1 MPTVEFDPL
10 LVEDDLDLLTDSRSL
25 ADPARAIFFALE
37 TPVADGHRYIPALYA
52 RGVRRFVVAKAPGGE
67 FPEATFLHAA
77 DPLAALQALGQR
89 KRDRFTG
96 PLVAITGSR
105 GKTQVKEMLNAAL
118 REDRDIAR
126 SPRSY
131 NSQIGV
137 PLSLWG
143 LTPGTR
149 LGIFEAGISRP
160 GEMERLRAML
170 RPDVAVITNV
180 LSDHSEGFASKAVKL
195 AEKMKLAQGAK
206 AVVFPWD
213 DPEIRRAAEAHPGS
227 PRLFG
232 WSLTDPSAPVYRDPS
247 FFPLSAPWE
256 KENAASTLAAMLAL
270 GIEPVEADRR
280 IRVARSVGTRL
291 EVSEGVNH
299 CLVVNDDYTCDF
311 HSLRPALEFV
321 ARRRAPGQRATV
333 VLSDVS
339 HENLSPAETYAAIA
353 RLLRDFGVSRLIGA
367 GKEIQTYSAE
377 FAGTDC
383 RFFPSA
389 EEMERTLTPSDFDNE
404 FVLLEGNDGEGFPR
418 LLHKLEART
427 HETVLEVNLDALV
440 DNFNFYRSKL
450 RPGTGLV
457 AMVKASGYGAG
468 AYEVA
473 RTLQTHG
480 AAYFAVAVLDEG
492 VDLRKAGI
500 TVPIMVLNPKVL
512 NYPLLF
518 ANRLE
523 PEIFSFDI
531 LDEIIA
537 EAAKLG
543 VTDYPVHI
551 KLDTGM
557 HRLGFFEE
565 ELPGLIERLRG
576 QSQVRVASVFSHLA
590 TADCLDMDEHTEA
603 QLRLF
608 DRCSSQ
614 IINAFPERKILRHVL
629 NTAGIVR
636 YPEYQYDMCRLG
648 LGLYGIPV
656 VGNGLEDGLRPVSAL
671 KTVVISLR
679 DYPAGTAIGY
689 GRRTILDRDT
699 TIATIPVGYADGINR
714 HLGRGNCSFLVNGV
728 PCPTAGNICM
738 DLCMLDVGPL
748 LRAGGS
754 VKVGDKVE
762 IFGPENPAAYLA
774 EKLDTIPYEI
784 LTSVSPRVR
793 RTYFRES

>member
-1 MPTVEFDPL
+1 METVNFDPSL
-10 LVEDDLDLLTDSRSL
+10 IEADTDLLTDSRSL
-25 ADPARAIFFALE
+25 ADPERTLFFAFE
-37 TPVADGHRYIPALYA
+37 TPMADGHRYIPALYG
-52 RGVRRFVVAKAPGGE
+52 RGVRRVAVSRVPQGEYPG
-67 FPEATFLHAA
+67 ATFYLC
-77 DPLAALQALGQR
+77 DPREALQALGQR
-89 KRDRFTG
+89 KRDSFAG
-96 PLVAITGSR
+96 PLIAVTGSR
-105 GKTQVKEMLNAAL
+105 GKTQVKEMLNAML
-118 REDRDIAR
+118 REDHNIAR

-143 LTPGTR
+143 LTPGTE

-160 GEMERLRAML
+160 GEMKRLRAML
-170 RPDVAVITNV
+170 RPDIAVVTNV
-180 LSDHSEGFASKAVKL
+180 LSDHSEGFSSKAEKL
-195 AEKMKLAQGAK
+195 AEKMRLAEGAG

-213 DPEIRRAAEAHPGS
+213 DPDIRRAAEALPGR

-232 WSLTDPSAPVYRDPS
+232 WSMTDPAAPVYREPS
-247 FFPLSAPWE
+247 FFPLADPRE
-256 KENAASTLAAMLAL
+256 KENAASALAAMLAL
-270 GIEPVEADRR
+270 GLDPADADRR
-280 IRVARSVGTRL
+280 ARSARSVGTRL

-299 CLVVNDDYTCDF
+299 CLVVNDDYTCDY
-311 HSLRPALEFV
+311 HSLRPALEFM
-321 ARRRAPGQRATV
+321 ARRRAAGQRTTV
-333 VLSDVS
+333 VLSDIS
-339 HENLSPAETYAAIA
+339 HETLSPADTYVGIA
-353 RLLRDFGVSRLIGA
+353 RMLRHFGVDHLIGA
-367 GKEIQTYSAE
+367 GSEISA
-377 FAGTDC
+377 FAAAFEGTDA

-389 EEMERTLTPSDFDNE
+389 EVMEEALTPSDFNDE
-404 FVLLEGNDGEGFPR
+404 FVLLKGRGGQGFPT

-450 RPGTGLV
+450 KPTTGLV

-523 PEIFSFDI
+523 PEIFSFEI

-565 ELPGLIERLRG
+565 ELPELIERLRG
-576 QSQVRVASVFSHLA
+576 QNRVRVASVFSHLA
-590 TADCLDMDEHTEA
+590 TADCLDMDPHTEA
-603 QLRLF
+603 QLRLY
-608 DRCSSQ
+608 DRCAKR
-614 IINAFPERKILRHVL
+614 IVDAFPEQKVLRHVL

-671 KTVVISLR
+671 KTVIISLR
-679 DYPAGTAIGY
+679 EYPAGTAIGY

-699 TIATIPVGYADGINR
+699 TIATIPVGYADGVNR

-793 RTYFRES
+793 RVYFRES

>member
-1 MPTVEFDPL
+1 MTTVDFDPGL
-10 LVEDDLDLLTDSRSL
+10 IEDNIDLLTDSRSL
-25 ADPARAIFFALE
+25 VDPARTLFFAFA
-37 TPVADGHRYIPALYA
+37 TAVADGHQYIPELYA
-52 RGVRRFVVAKAPGGE
+52 RGVRRFVVSRIPDGE
-67 FPEATFLHAA
+67 FPEATFLTCPN
-77 DPLAALQALGQR
+77 PLEALQALGLR
-89 KRDRFTG
+89 KRAATDA
-96 PLVAITGSR
+96 PIVAITGSR
-105 GKTQVKEMLNAAL
+105 GKTKVKEMLYAML
-118 REDRDIAR
+118 RSDRDIAR

-143 LTPGTR
+143 ITPGTR

-170 RPDVAVITNV
+170 RPDIAVVTNV
-180 LSDHSEGFASKAVKL
+180 LSDHAAGFASKAEKL
-195 AEKMKLAQGAK
+195 AEKMKLAIGAR

-213 DPEIRRAAEAHPGS
+213 DPDIRRAAEALPGS
-227 PRLFG
+227 PRLYG
-232 WSLTDPSAPVYRDPS
+232 WSMTDPSAPVYRDPS
-247 FFPLSAPWE
+247 LFPLADPRE
-256 KENAASTLAAMLAL
+256 KENAASALAAMLAL
-270 GIEPVEADRR
+270 GIATEEADRR
-280 IRVARSVGTRL
+280 AAGARSVGTRL

-311 HSLRPALEFV
+311 HSLRPALEFM
-321 ARRRAPGQRATV
+321 ARRRAAGQRTTV

-339 HENLSPAETYAAIA
+339 HETIPPSETYAAIA
-353 RLLRDFGVSRLIGA
+353 RLLRHFGVDRLIGA
-367 GKEIQTYSAE
+367 GSEIQA
-377 FAGTDC
+377 FADGFKGLDC

-404 FVLLEGNDGEGFPR
+404 FVLLKGRDGQGFPA

-450 RPGTGLV
+450 SPATGLV

-523 PEIFSFDI
+523 PEIFSFEI
-531 LDEIIA
+531 LEEIIA

-543 VTDYPVHI
+543 VTGYPVHI

-557 HRLGFFEE
+557 HRLGFVEE
-565 ELPGLIERLRG
+565 ELPRLIERLRG
-576 QSQVRVASVFSHLA
+576 QDRVRVASVFSHLA

-603 QLRLF
+603 QLALY
-608 DRCSSQ
+608 DRCARM
-614 IINAFPERKILRHVL
+614 IVEAFPEGKVLRHVL
-629 NTAGIVR
+629 NTAGMVR
-636 YPEYQYDMCRLG
+636 YPRYQYDLCRLG

-656 VGNGLEDGLRPVSAL
+656 VGGGLEDGLRPVSAL
-671 KTVVISLR
+671 KTVVIALR

-689 GRRTILDRDT
+689 GRRTVLDRDT
-699 TIATIPVGYADGINR
+699 TIATIPVGYADGVNR
-714 HLGRGNCSFLVNGV
+714 RLGRGNCSFLVNGI

-748 LRAGGS
+748 LRSGGS
-754 VKVGDKVE
+754 VKVGDQVE
-762 IFGPENPAAYLA
+762 IFGPENPAALLA

-793 RTYFRES
+793 RVYFRES

>member
-1 MPTVEFDPL
+1 MKTVELDPAAI
-10 LVEDDLDLLTDSRSL
+10 DANLDLLTDSRAL
-25 ADPARAIFFALE
+25 ADPGRTLFFALQ
-37 TPVADGHRYIPALYA
+37 TAVADGHRYIPELYA
-52 RGVRRFVVAKAPGGE
+52 RGVRRFVVSAIPDGD
-67 FPEATFLHAA
+67 FPEATFHVGNPLEALQ
-77 DPLAALQALGQR
+77 DLAAR
-89 KRDRFTG
+89 KRAAFHG

-105 GKTQVKEMLNAAL
+105 GKTQVKEMLNAMLAH
-118 REDRDIAR
+118 DHNIAR

-137 PLSLWG
+137 PLSLWS
-143 LTPGTR
+143 LTPATT
-149 LGIFEAGISRP
+149 LGIFEAGISQP
-160 GEMERLRAML
+160 GEMERLRDML

-180 LSDHSEGFASKAVKL
+180 LSDHDEGFASKAEKL
-195 AEKMKLAQGAK
+195 AEKMKLAEGAA

-213 DPEIRRAAEAHPGS
+213 DSEIRAAAQALPGA
-227 PRLFG
+227 PKLFG
-232 WSLTDPSAPVYRDPS
+232 WSITDTKAPVYRDPS
-247 FFPLSAPWE
+247 LFTLDDPRE
-256 KENAASTLAAMLAL
+256 IDNAATTLAAMLAL
-270 GIEPVEADRR
+270 GIDPAEADRR
-280 IRVARSVGTRL
+280 IRNAHGVGTRL
-291 EVSEGVNH
+291 EVAEGVNR
-299 CLVVNDDYTCDF
+299 CLILNDDYTCDL
-311 HSLRPALEFV
+311 HSLRPALEFM
-321 ARRRAPGQRATV
+321 ARRRSPGLRTTV

-339 HENLSPAETYAAIA
+339 HESLSPAGAYAEIA
-353 RLLRDFGVSRLIGA
+353 RLLRQFGVTRLIGA
-367 GKEIQTYSAE
+367 GKEISAHASL
-377 FAGTDC
+377 FDGIDC
-383 RFFPSA
+383 RFFDSPEA
-389 EEMERTLTPSDFDNE
+389 MEAALTTSDFNNE
-404 FVLLEGNDGEGFPR
+404 FVLLKGRDGLSFR
-418 LLHKLEART
+418 SLLRKLEART

-440 DNFNFYRSKL
+440 NNFNFYRSKL
-450 RPGTGLV
+450 APGTGLV

-523 PEIFSFDI
+523 PEIFSFEI
-531 LDEIIA
+531 LEEIIA

-565 ELPGLIERLRG
+565 ELPRLIDRLRG
-576 QSQVRVASVFSHLA
+576 QNRVKVASVFTHLA
-590 TADCLDMDEHTEA
+590 TADCLDMDQYTEA

-608 DRCSSQ
+608 DRCSQ
-614 IINAFPERKILRHVL
+614 LIVDAFPGQKVLRHAL

-636 YPEYQYDMCRLG
+636 YPQYHYDLCRLG

-656 VGNGLEDGLRPVSAL
+656 VGRGLEDGIRPVSAL
-671 KTVVISLR
+671 KTVIISLR

-699 TIATIPVGYADGINR
+699 TIATIPVGYADGIDR
-714 HLGRGNCSFLVNGV
+714 HMGCGNCSFLVNGV

-754 VKVGDKVE
+754 VKVGDQVE
-762 IFGPENPAAYLA
+762 IFGPESPATFLA
-774 EKLDTIPYEI
+774 DKLGTIPYEI

-793 RTYFRES
+793 RIYFRES

>member
-1 MPTVEFDPL
+1 MKTVEFDPAAI
-10 LVEDDLDLLTDSRSL
+10 DADLDLLTDSRAL
-25 ADPARAIFFALE
+25 ADPRRTLFFALH
-37 TPVADGHRYIPALYA
+37 TAVADGHRYIPELYA
-52 RGVRRFVVAKAPGGE
+52 RGVRRFVVSAPPDGD
-67 FPEATFLHAA
+67 FPGATFHIGNPLEALQT
-77 DPLAALQALGQR
+77 LAAR
-89 KRDRFTG
+89 KRATFAG

-105 GKTQVKEMLNAAL
+105 GKTQVKEMLNAMLA
-118 REDRDIAR
+118 RDRNIAR

-143 LTPGTR
+143 LTPETT
-149 LGIFEAGISRP
+149 LGIFEAGISQP
-160 GEMERLRAML
+160 GEMQRLRDML
-170 RPDVAVITNV
+170 RPDVAVVTNV
-180 LSDHSEGFASKAVKL
+180 LSDHDEGFASKAEKL
-195 AEKMKLAQGAK
+195 AEKMRLAEGAG

-213 DPEIRRAAEAHPGS
+213 DPDIRAAALALPGD
-227 PRLFG
+227 PKLFG
-232 WSLTDPSAPVYRDPS
+232 WSLTDPEAPVYRDPS
-247 FFPLSAPWE
+247 LFPLADPRDVD
-256 KENAASTLAAMLAL
+256 NAATTLAAMLAL
-270 GIEPVEADRR
+270 GIDPADADRR
-280 IRVARSVGTRL
+280 IKSAHGTGTRL
-291 EVSEGVNH
+291 EVAEGVNR
-299 CLVVNDDYTCDF
+299 CLILNDDYTCDL
-311 HSLRPALEFV
+311 HSLRPALEFM
-321 ARRRAPGQRATV
+321 ARRRAPGLRTTV

-339 HENLSPAETYAAIA
+339 HESLSAAGAYAEIA
-353 RLLRDFGVSRLIGA
+353 RLLRQFGVTRLIGA
-367 GKEIQTYSAE
+367 GKEISAHASL
-377 FAGTDC
+377 FDGIDC
-383 RFFPSA
+383 RFFDSPA
-389 EEMERTLTPSDFDNE
+389 EMEEALTPSDFNNE
-404 FVLLEGNDGEGFPR
+404 FVLLKGRDGASFNS
-418 LLHKLEART
+418 LMHKLEART

-440 DNFNFYRSKL
+440 SNFNFYRSKL
-450 RPGTGLV
+450 APGTGLV

-523 PEIFSFDI
+523 PEIFSFEI
-531 LDEIIA
+531 LEEIIA

-565 ELPGLIERLRG
+565 ELPRLIERLKG
-576 QSQVRVASVFSHLA
+576 QRSVKVASVFTHLA
-590 TADCLDMDEHTEA
+590 TADCLDMDQYTEA

-608 DRCSSQ
+608 DRCSRL
-614 IINAFPERKILRHVL
+614 IVDAFPGQKVLRHAL

-636 YPEYQYDMCRLG
+636 YPQYDYDLCRLG

-656 VGNGLEDGLRPVSAL
+656 VGRGLEEGIRPVSAL
-671 KTVVISLR
+671 KTVIISLR

-699 TIATIPVGYADGINR
+699 TIATIPVGYADGIDR
-714 HLGRGNCSFLVNGV
+714 HMGCGNCSFLVNGV
-728 PCPTAGNICM
+728 ACPTAGNICM

-754 VKVGDKVE
+754 VKVGDQVE
-762 IFGPENPAAYLA
+762 IFGPDSPAAILA
-774 EKLDTIPYEI
+774 EKIGTIPYEI

-793 RTYFRES
+793 RIYFRES

>member
-1 MPTVEFDPL
+1 MVSIAFDPA
-10 LVEDDLDLLTDSRSL
+10 LVEDGLDLLTDSRSL
-25 ADPARAIFFALE
+25 ADPARTLFFALR
-37 TPVADGHRYIPALYA
+37 TAVADGHKYIPELYA
-52 RGVRRFVVAKAPGGE
+52 RGVRRFVVCPSFQGD
-67 FPEATFLHAA
+67 FPDATFYIA
-77 DPLAALQALGQR
+77 DPLEALQTLGRR
-89 KRDRFTG
+89 KRDAFAG
-96 PLVAITGSR
+96 PLVAVTGSR
-105 GKTQVKEMLNAAL
+105 GKTKVKEMLNSML
-118 REDRDIAR
+118 RSDHDIAR

-143 LTPGTR
+143 ITPSAT

-160 GEMERLRAML
+160 GEMERLRGML
-170 RPDVAVITNV
+170 RPDVTVITNV
-180 LSDHSEGFASKAVKL
+180 LSDHAEGFASRAEKL
-195 AEKMKLAQGAK
+195 AEKMKLAEGAK

-213 DPEIRRAAEAHPGS
+213 DAGIRSAAKALPGA
-227 PRLFG
+227 PRLLG
-232 WSLTDPSAPVYRDPS
+232 WSLTDPSAPVYRDAS
-247 FFPLSAPWE
+247 LFPLSDPRE
-256 KENAASTLAAMLAL
+256 IENAASTLAAMIAL
-270 GIEPVEADRR
+270 GLPADEADRR
-280 IRVARSVGTRL
+280 IRGVRGVGTRL
-291 EVSEGVNH
+291 EVSEGVNR
-299 CLVVNDDYTCDF
+299 CLVLNDDYTCDF
-311 HSLRPALEFV
+311 LSLRPALEFME
-321 ARRRAPGQRATV
+321 RRRSPGLRSTV

-339 HENLSPAETYAAIA
+339 HDSLSPAETYAAIA
-353 RLLRDFGVSRLIGA
+353 GLLRRFGVARLIGA
-367 GKEIQTYSAE
+367 GSEISAHASSFE
-377 FAGTDC
+377 GLDC

-389 EEMERTLTPSDFDNE
+389 EEMEETLTPSDFNNE
-404 FVLLEGNDGEGFPR
+404 FVLLKGRDGQGFPH

-440 DNFNFYRSKL
+440 GNFNFYRSKL

-492 VDLRKAGI
+492 VDLRAAGI

-523 PEIFSFDI
+523 PEIFSFEI

-565 ELPGLIERLRG
+565 EIPGLIERLRG
-576 QSQVRVASVFSHLA
+576 QNRVRVASVFSHLA
-590 TADCLDMDEHTEA
+590 TADCLDMDEYTEA

-608 DRCSSQ
+608 DRCSKR
-614 IINAFPERKILRHVL
+614 IVDAFPGRKVLRHLL

-636 YPEYQYDMCRLG
+636 YPEYQYDLCRLG

-656 VGNGLEDGLRPVSAL
+656 VGRGLEDGLRPVSAL
-671 KTVVISLR
+671 KTVIISLR

-699 TIATIPVGYADGINR
+699 TIATIPVGYADGVDR
-714 HLGRGNCSFLVNGV
+714 HMGRGNCSFLVNGV
-728 PCPTAGNICM
+728 ACPTAGNICM
-738 DLCMLDVGPL
+738 DICMLDVGPL
-748 LRAGGS
+748 LRSGGS
-754 VKVGDKVE
+754 VKVGDQVE
-762 IFGPENPAAYLA
+762 IFGPENPAAALA

-793 RTYFRES
+793 RIYFRES

>member
-1 MPTVEFDPL
+1 
-10 LVEDDLDLLTDSRSL
+10 
-25 ADPARAIFFALE
+25 
-37 TPVADGHRYIPALYA
+37 
-52 RGVRRFVVAKAPGGE
+52 
-67 FPEATFLHAA
+67 
-77 DPLAALQALGQR
+77 
-89 KRDRFTG
+89 
-96 PLVAITGSR
+96 
-105 GKTQVKEMLNAAL
+105 MLNAML
-118 REDRDIAR
+118 REDHNIAR

-143 LTPGTR
+143 LTPGTE

-170 RPDVAVITNV
+170 RPDIAVVTNV
-180 LSDHSEGFASKAVKL
+180 LSDHSEGFSSKAEKL
-195 AEKMKLAQGAK
+195 AEKMRLTEGAK

-213 DPEIRRAAEAHPGS
+213 DPDIRRAAEALPGR

-232 WSLTDPSAPVYRDPS
+232 WSMTDPEAPVYREPS
-247 FFPLSAPWE
+247 FFPLADPRE
-256 KENAASTLAAMLAL
+256 KENAASALAAMLAL
-270 GIEPVEADRR
+270 GLNPADADRR
-280 IRVARSVGTRL
+280 ALSARSVGTRL

-299 CLVVNDDYTCDF
+299 CLVVNDDYTCDY
-311 HSLRPALEFV
+311 HSLRPALEFM
-321 ARRRAPGQRATV
+321 ARRRAAGQRTTV
-333 VLSDVS
+333 VLSDIS
-339 HENLSPAETYAAIA
+339 HETLSPADTYAGIA
-353 RLLRDFGVSRLIGA
+353 RMLRHFGVDRLIGA
-367 GKEIQTYSAE
+367 GSEISA
-377 FAGTDC
+377 FAAAFEGTDA

-389 EEMERTLTPSDFDNE
+389 EEMEEALTPSDFNDE
-404 FVLLEGNDGEGFPR
+404 FVLLKGRGGQGFPT

-450 RPGTGLV
+450 KPTTGLV

-523 PEIFSFDI
+523 PEIFSFEI

-565 ELPGLIERLRG
+565 ELPELIERLRG
-576 QSQVRVASVFSHLA
+576 QNRVRVASVFSHLA
-590 TADCLDMDEHTEA
+590 TADCLDMDPHTEA
-603 QLRLF
+603 QLRLY
-608 DRCSSQ
+608 DRCAKR
-614 IINAFPERKILRHVL
+614 IVEAFPGQKVLRHVL

-671 KTVVISLR
+671 KTVIISLR
-679 DYPAGTAIGY
+679 EYPAGTAIGY

-699 TIATIPVGYADGINR
+699 TIATIPVGYADGVNR
-714 HLGRGNCSFLVNGV
+714 HLGRGNCSFLINGV

-793 RTYFRES
+793 RVYFRES

>member
-1 MPTVEFDPL
+1 MESVAFDPA
-10 LVEDDLDLLTDSRSL
+10 LVDEGLDLLTDSRSL
-25 ADPARAIFFALE
+25 ADPARTLFFALQ
-37 TPVADGHRYIPALYA
+37 TAVADGHRYIPELYA
-52 RGVRRFVVAKAPGGE
+52 RGVRRFVVSPSFEGDFPG
-67 FPEATFLHAA
+67 ATFYTAE
-77 DPLAALQALGQR
+77 PLEALQALGRR
-89 KRDRFTG
+89 KRDSFAG
-96 PLVAITGSR
+96 PVVAVTGSR
-105 GKTQVKEMLNAAL
+105 GKTKVKEMLNSVL
-118 REDRDIAR
+118 RADRDIAR

-143 LTPGTR
+143 ITPATT

-160 GEMERLRAML
+160 GEMERLCGML

-180 LSDHSEGFASKAVKL
+180 LSDHAEGFASRSEKL
-195 AEKMKLAQGAK
+195 AEKMRLAEGAA

-213 DPEIRRAAEAHPGS
+213 DAEIRAAAEALPGS
-227 PRLFG
+227 PKLYG
-232 WSLTDPSAPVYRDPS
+232 WSLTDPAAPVYRPAS
-247 FFPLSAPWE
+247 LFPLSNPRE
-256 KENAASTLAAMLAL
+256 VENAASTLAAMLAL
-270 GIEPVEADRR
+270 GIPADEADRR
-280 IRVARSVGTRL
+280 IGGVRSVGTRL
-291 EVSEGVNH
+291 EVGEGVNR
-299 CLVVNDDYTCDF
+299 CLVLNDDYTCDL
-311 HSLRPALEFV
+311 HSLRPALEFM
-321 ARRRAPGQRATV
+321 ARRRSPGLRSTV

-339 HENLSPAETYAAIA
+339 HESLAPAEAYAAIA
-353 RLLRDFGVSRLIGA
+353 RLLRQFGVTRLIGA
-367 GKEIQTYSAE
+367 GSEISAHAAAFE
-377 FAGTDC
+377 GLDC

-389 EEMERTLTPSDFDNE
+389 EAMEEGLTPSDFNNE
-404 FVLLEGNDGEGFPR
+404 FVLLKGRDGAGFPE
-418 LLHKLEART
+418 LLRKLEART

-440 DNFNFYRSKL
+440 SNFNVYRSKL

-492 VDLRKAGI
+492 VDLRAAGI

-523 PEIFSFDI
+523 PEIFSFEI

-565 ELPGLIERLRG
+565 ELPRLIERLRG
-576 QSQVRVASVFSHLA
+576 QNRIRVASVFSHLA

-608 DRCSSQ
+608 DRCSKL
-614 IINAFPERKILRHVL
+614 IVDAFPGHKVLRHVL
-629 NTAGIVR
+629 NTAGIAR
-636 YPEYQYDMCRLG
+636 FPQYQYDLCRLG
-648 LGLYGIPV
+648 IGLYGIPS
-656 VGNGLEDGLRPVSAL
+656 VGHGLEEGLRPVSAL
-671 KTVVISLR
+671 KSVVIALR

-699 TIATIPVGYADGINR
+699 TIATIPVGYADGVDR
-714 HLGRGNCSFLVNGV
+714 HMGRGNSSFIVNGV
-728 PCPTAGNICM
+728 ACPTAGNICM

-754 VKVGDKVE
+754 VKVGDQVE
-762 IFGPENPAAYLA
+762 IFGPENPAANLA
-774 EKLDTIPYEI
+774 EVRDTIPYEI

-793 RTYFRES
+793 RIYFRES